1 VGWNSLH
8 TSWIAI
14 AEMKRGA
21 ALVRRRDRVQATAL
35 DAWISEIEKQLGDR
49 IHPVDRRV
57 AEMWSE
63 VMVPNP
69 RPPLDALLAATAI
82 AHGLTL
88 VTRNVRDFAG
98 AGVALLD
105 PWTFGS

>member
-1 VGWNSLH
+1 
-8 TSWIAI
+8 
-14 AEMKRGA
+14 
-21 ALVRRRDRVQATAL
+21 L

-82 AHGLTL
+82 AHGLT
-88 VTRNVRDFAG
+88 RNVRDFAG